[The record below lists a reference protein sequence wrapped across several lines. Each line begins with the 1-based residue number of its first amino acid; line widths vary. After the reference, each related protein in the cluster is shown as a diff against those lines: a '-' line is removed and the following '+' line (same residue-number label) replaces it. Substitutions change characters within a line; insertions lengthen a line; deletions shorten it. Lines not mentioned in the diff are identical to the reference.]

1 MVEAVVTQ
9 LKEMNPT
16 KQFDR
21 VVKEQEKKNFS
32 ILTTEYSSFFH

>member
-1 MVEAVVTQ
+1 MVEAGVKQ

-21 VVKEQEKKNFS
+21 VVKEQEKMYFS
-32 ILTTEYSSFFH
+32 IQTTE